1 MNKFISYFLKLES
14 NEKIEGV
21 GNVILESV
29 KSYFKNDLNLNEVKN
44 LIEEINIQYIKTKNL
59 KFSNKVIVITG
70 SFKKYSRKEIE
81 QKLINMGAKIS
92 SSISSKTDF
101 LFCGT
106 DPGSKLQKAK
116 KARYK
121 NFLLG

>member
-1 MNKFISYFLKLES
+1 MVNTTYGYYWKLCFISYFLKLEA

-29 KSYFKNDLNLNEVKN
+29 RSYFKNDLNLNEVKN
-44 LIEEINIQYIKTKNL
+44 LIEEINIQYIKTENL

-81 QKLINMGAKIS
+81 QKLIRMGATIS
-92 SSISSKTDF
+92 SSVTKKTDF
-101 LFCGT
+101 F
-106 DPGSKLQKAK
+106 A
-116 KARYK
+116 
-121 NFLLG
+121 